1 MRFSPC
7 RRYPRLPPPLNYT
20 PSARLAAQ
28 DARYNAPPR
37 MALPAKDYADAL
49 AAFVPEKRHAH
60 SLNVAAAAR
69 QLAERFAPEFA
80 DQAELAGLLHDNAKG
95 MTVAELIEGA
105 ERLDIEV
112 TDIERDQP
120 KLLHG
125 KVGAA
130 LLGERFGVED
140 MGIAQAV
147 ADHVTGRHGMG
158 MLSEILFVADQAAAD
173 RDFPG
178 VEQLRETAQRDLDAA
193 VLQVLKFKL
202 AYLMQ
207 KNRPIVLEWLA
218 VYNEYVGRRQVA
230 ETERGR
236 P

>member
-1 MRFSPC
+1 
-7 RRYPRLPPPLNYT
+7 
-20 PSARLAAQ
+20 
-28 DARYNAPPR
+28 

-60 SLNVAAAAR
+60 SLNVAETAR
-69 QLAERFAPEFA
+69 KLAERFAPELA
-80 DQAELAGLLHDNAKG
+80 DRAELAGMLHDNARG
-95 MTVAELIEGA
+95 MSAAELIEAA
-105 ERLDIEV
+105 ERFDIEV
-112 TDIERDQP
+112 TDIEREQP

-130 LLGERFGVED
+130 LLGERFGVDDPE
-140 MGIAQAV
+140 IALAV
-147 ADHVTGRHGMG
+147 ADHVTGRRGMG
-158 MLSEILFVADQAAAD
+158 MLSRILFVADQAAVD

-178 VEQLRETAQRDLDAA
+178 VEQLRDTAQRDLDQA

-207 KNRPIVLEWLA
+207 RNRPIVLEWLA
-218 VYNEYVGRRQVA
+218 VYNEYVGRLRAA
-230 ETERGR
+230 EAARGR